1 LFFANRAT
9 KTTILTKVIVNHHLY
24 LKGKTMNS
32 TIKLSPR
39 ARILIVRLDTLATAT
54 KAAREELETISIF
67 RVSRRRELRDMISAF
82 TEEGARALHELNG
95 MAMNPYA

>member
-1 LFFANRAT
+1 MF
-9 KTTILTKVIVNHHLY
+9 
-24 LKGKTMNS
+24 NS

-39 ARILIVRLDTLATAT
+39 ARILIVRLDSLATAT
-54 KAAREELETISIF
+54 KAAREELESTSIF
-67 RVSRRRELRDMISAF
+67 RIARRRELKNMIDNF

>member
-1 LFFANRAT
+1 MFN
-9 KTTILTKVIVNHHLY
+9 N
-24 LKGKTMNS
+24 

-39 ARILIVRLDTLATAT
+39 ACVLIVRLDSLATAT
-54 KAAREELETISIF
+54 KAAREELERTSIF
-67 RVSRRRELRDMISAF
+67 RIARRRELKNMIDNF

>member
-1 LFFANRAT
+1 MF
-9 KTTILTKVIVNHHLY
+9 
-24 LKGKTMNS
+24 NS

-39 ARILIVRLDTLATAT
+39 ARILIVRLDSLATAT
-54 KAAREELETISIF
+54 KAAREELERTSIF
-67 RVSRRRELRDMISAF
+67 RIARRRELKNMIDNF

>member
-1 LFFANRAT
+1 
-9 KTTILTKVIVNHHLY
+9 
-24 LKGKTMNS
+24 MNN

-54 KAAREELETISIF
+54 KAAREELDSVSIF
-67 RVSRRRELRDMISAF
+67 RIARRRELRNMISEF

>member
-1 LFFANRAT
+1 MF
-9 KTTILTKVIVNHHLY
+9 
-24 LKGKTMNS
+24 NS

-54 KAAREELETISIF
+54 KACREELESTSIF
-67 RVSRRRELRDMISAF
+67 RIARRRELKNMIDNF

>member
-1 LFFANRAT
+1 
-9 KTTILTKVIVNHHLY
+9 
-24 LKGKTMNS
+24 MNN

-54 KAAREELETISIF
+54 KAAREELEATSIF
-67 RVSRRRELRDMISAF
+67 RIGRRRELRDMISEF

>member
-1 LFFANRAT
+1 MF
-9 KTTILTKVIVNHHLY
+9 
-24 LKGKTMNS
+24 NS

-54 KAAREELETISIF
+54 KAAREELESTSIF
-67 RVSRRRELRDMISAF
+67 RIARRRELKNMIDNF

>member
-1 LFFANRAT
+1 MF
-9 KTTILTKVIVNHHLY
+9 
-24 LKGKTMNS
+24 NS

-54 KAAREELETISIF
+54 KAAREELESLSFF
-67 RVSRRRELRDMISAF
+67 RIARKRELRDMIAQF

>member
-1 LFFANRAT
+1 M
-9 KTTILTKVIVNHHLY
+9 IVNHHLY

-54 KAAREELETISIF
+54 KAAREELETTSIF
-67 RVSRRRELRDMISAF
+67 RVSRRRELRNMISEF

>member
-1 LFFANRAT
+1 
-9 KTTILTKVIVNHHLY
+9 
-24 LKGKTMNS
+24 MNS

-54 KAAREELETISIF
+54 KAAREELDTLAFYRIG
-67 RVSRRRELRDMISAF
+67 RKKELREMIAAF

>member
-1 LFFANRAT
+1 MF
-9 KTTILTKVIVNHHLY
+9 
-24 LKGKTMNS
+24 NS

-54 KAAREELETISIF
+54 KAAREELESTSIF
-67 RVSRRRELRDMISAF
+67 RIARRRELKNMIDNFA
-82 TEEGARALHELNG
+82 EEGARALHELNG